1 MDWLETPQPQFWV
14 LPKGMKRKAMATPQH
29 GEEFSWESK
38 YSSIIVSALETKK
51 PKTDRY
57 MRATSDGLNSEGLTA
72 NLLWLK
78 RSSYPK
84 QNDGEIAGKKPMSLS
99 IWTQYILD
107 VCKDVNEAIVAMK
120 NIYIQ
125 TSEIASGERSGSMG
139 ACHLSVGDRDGN
151 SAIFE
156 YIEGVLHIY
165 TNIIEDHKQ
174 HIDFSLLFNLQIS
187 GHLEFEARLN
197 VLYKFEGGFIK
208 YYTKEQMQVMTNDP
222 EFNRQVGSLV
232 YWDELNDRYETYENP
247 AILPGSNLSL
257 SRFIRA
263 SYFTKEMKLIEKED
277 SVKQTSSLILARLA
291 GVMNNAAQPATRK
304 RGAEKAS
311 EDLSRTQY
319 NSYAAQ
325 TELQYFYRSGYS
337 PFMIWVHLAD
347 FDTKLE
353 KLPEGKVY
361 QLHLDELGVFKKKD
375 AYVSGNVATYFEI
388 EDMFPFI
395 PVD

>member
-1 MDWLETPQPQFWV
+1 
-14 LPKGMKRKAMATPQH
+14 MKRKAMAKPQQ

-38 YSSIIVSALETKK
+38 YSSIIVSALDTVHPDTKLH
-51 PKTDRY
+51 
-57 MRATSDGLNSEGLTA
+57 MRSTSDGLNSEGLTA

-99 IWTQYILD
+99 IWAQYILD
-107 VCKDVNEAIVAMK
+107 ICKDVNEAIVAMK
-120 NIYIQ
+120 KVYIQ
-125 TSEIASGERSGSMG
+125 TSVIASGERSGSDG
-139 ACHLSVGDRDGN
+139 ACHLSVGDRAGN

-156 YIEGVLHIY
+156 YINGILHIY
-165 TNIIEDHKQ
+165 TNIIEEHKQ
-174 HIDFSLLFNLQIS
+174 HIDLSLFFNLRITGQVA
-187 GHLEFEARLN
+187 FEAMLN
-197 VLYKFEGGFIK
+197 VQYKFDGGYIK
-208 YYTKEQMQVMTNDP
+208 YYTKQQMQVMTNDP

-263 SYFTKEMKLIEKED
+263 SYFTKEMRLIEEED
-277 SVKQTSSLILARLA
+277 NPKQSSSLILARLA

-304 RGAEKAS
+304 RGAELAT

-319 NSYAAQ
+319 NSYADQ
-325 TELQYFYRSGYS
+325 TELHYFYRSGYS
-337 PFMIWVHLAD
+337 PFMIWVRFAD
-347 FDTKLE
+347 FETKLE
-353 KLPEGKVY
+353 KIPEGKVY
-361 QLHLDELGVFKKKD
+361 QLHLDELGVFKRKD
-375 AYVSGNVATYFEI
+375 AYVSGNVADYFEI

-395 PVD
+395 PADKLKK